1 MKLYELA
8 RGVPGATIEGHG
20 DVEIAGVAY
29 DSRRGKPGDLF
40 VAVEGLNSDGHAYV
54 SDALARGA
62 AAVAVDRDVTLPP
75 GTSLLRLPPTPIG
88 PAALPAEFYHRP
100 SRKLQVAGL
109 TGTDGKP
116 PTTHT

>member
-8 RGVPGATIEGHG
+8 HGEQGATIEGHG
-20 DVEIAGVAY
+20 DDEIAGVAY
-29 DSRRGKPGDLF
+29 DSRRVKPGDLF

-75 GTSLLRLPPTPIG
+75 GTSLLRMPSTRI
-88 PAALPAEFYHRP
+88 ALAELAAEFYDRP
-100 SRKLQVAGL
+100 ARHL
-109 TGTDGKP
+109 
-116 PTTHT
+116 